1 MVTWS
6 NDGITLEGLLAAA
19 ADAGPQRLLVLL
31 HGGPVGGLVCGEH
44 PDPSAWVSAGFAV
57 FMPDF
62 RASGIA
68 GQHLMTEAFRRPW
81 LPAADPEAGD
91 VLAGVDMLIANGAA
105 DGHALFLLGHS
116 YGGYLAGRILARDH
130 RFAAAACCDA
140 VADLRLLDSASR
152 KMQAA
157 WLGSDP
163 GRSPGRWA
171 SASPIEYARDIRTP
185 LLLIYS
191 ASSGSVVQGPGLA
204 GRTVCGPGRAQAD
217 HHRRGRPRVLIQ
229 PSPAA
234 TSPGG
239 DRMVRACT
247 TAEQGESPAL
257 TP

>member
-6 NDGITLEGLLAAA
+6 NDGITLERLLAAA

-68 GQHLMTEAFRRPW
+68 GKHLMTEAFRRPW

-163 GRSPGRWA
+163 GRSSGR
-171 SASPIEYARDIRTP
+171 
-185 LLLIYS
+185 
-191 ASSGSVVQGPGLA
+191 
-204 GRTVCGPGRAQAD
+204 
-217 HHRRGRPRVLIQ
+217 
-229 PSPAA
+229 
-234 TSPGG
+234 
-239 DRMVRACT
+239 
-247 TAEQGESPAL
+247 
-257 TP
+257 

>member
-1 MVTWS
+1 
-6 NDGITLEGLLAAA
+6 
-19 ADAGPQRLLVLL
+19 VLL

-44 PDPSAWVSAGFAV
+44 PDPSAWVSAGFTV

-68 GQHLMTEAFRRPW
+68 GKHLMTEAFRRPW

-91 VLAGVDMLIANGAA
+91 VLAGVDMLIANGAE

-163 GRSPGRWA
+163 GRAPGRWA

-191 ASSGSVVQGPGLA
+191 ASSGSVVQG
-204 GRTVCGPGRAQAD
+204 RAWQAALSAARVEHRLIFIDEAD
-217 HHRRGRPRVLIQ
+217 HVFSSSQAQRRLHQEVTRWFEHAQ
-229 PSPAA
+229 PP
-234 TSPGG
+234 
-239 DRMVRACT
+239 
-247 TAEQGESPAL
+247 EEGESPAL